1 MRGFLPQVDI
11 KFGGQIAPISTSQE
25 TEVVLIDDSNYV
37 VGNTQLSI
45 FVEHTLGSLNSIE
58 LRYYYATGEKD
69 GSGNLKWF
77 QVPVKDASTGELMNR
92 PSVLNSSSP
101 TKVVEDIG
109 ISRAIAFRITARGVG
124 ASNTG
129 SSIKVSVG
137 MGIN

>member
-11 KFGGQIAPISTSQE
+11 KFGGTTSPIPTASESD
-25 TEVVLIDDSNYV
+25 VLVIDDSNYI

-45 FVEHTLGSLNSIE
+45 FSEFSLGSLSAIE
-58 LRYYYATGEKD
+58 LRYYFATGEKD

-92 PSVLNSSSP
+92 PSILNSSSP
-101 TKVVEDIG
+101 SKVVEDIG
-109 ISRAIAFRITARGVG
+109 ISRAVAFKITAKGVG